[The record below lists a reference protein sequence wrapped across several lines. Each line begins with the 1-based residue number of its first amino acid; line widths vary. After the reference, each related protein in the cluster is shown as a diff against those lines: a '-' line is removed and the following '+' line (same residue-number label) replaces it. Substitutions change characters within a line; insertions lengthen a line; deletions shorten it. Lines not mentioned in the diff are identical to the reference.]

1 MERDAFLARLA
12 RARPGPS
19 LPDVA
24 VLPQS
29 QMELRPG
36 EDPYERF
43 RFELEDVAGTCER
56 VDPGDVPA
64 AVAAAVART
73 GATRVALAADLG
85 DLAGPV
91 RAALEAAGADVAD
104 YGEAAADRAALGA
117 LEATVTGC
125 ALAVA
130 ATGSIATSA
139 ATGRAA
145 ALVAE
150 NHICV
155 VRSEQLVGGLADAL
169 RRRPPGSVLAFQ
181 SGPSRTADIEKV
193 LILGMHGP
201 RSTHVIVVAAP
212 A

>member
-12 RARPGPS
+12 HASPGPARPDVEH
-19 LPDVA
+19 LPV
-24 VLPQS
+24 S

-43 RFELEDVAGTCER
+43 RFELEAVAGTCER
-56 VDPGDVPA
+56 VGAEGLPA
-64 AVAAAVART
+64 AVAAAVARS
-73 GATRVALAADLG
+73 GAERVGIGGDLG
-85 DLAGPV
+85 DDTGPIQEAL
-91 RAALEAAGADVAD
+91 RAHGASVVSYA
-104 YGEAAADRAALGA
+104 EAAADRSELGG

-125 ALAVA
+125 AMAVA
-130 ATGSIATSA
+130 ATGSIVTSA
-139 ATGRAA
+139 EYGRAA

-150 NHICV
+150 HHVCV
-155 VRSEQLVGGLADAL
+155 VPARRLVGGMSDVL
-169 RRRPPGSVLAFQ
+169 RSRPQGSVVAFQ

-201 RSTHVIVVAAP
+201 RSTHVIVVDP